1 MFIVLSVLFI
11 AFLVW
16 ASVPMEFRLFLR
28 KYVLLKIGVVE
39 MVSWSVVIYDSVT
52 GYLRINCEFDCLT
65 TKRR

>member
-39 MVSWSVVIYDSVT
+39 MVSWSVVIYDSV
-52 GYLRINCEFDCLT
+52 NCELIANSIV
-65 TKRR
+65 

>member
-52 GYLRINCEFDCLT
+52 CELIANSIV
-65 TKRR
+65 